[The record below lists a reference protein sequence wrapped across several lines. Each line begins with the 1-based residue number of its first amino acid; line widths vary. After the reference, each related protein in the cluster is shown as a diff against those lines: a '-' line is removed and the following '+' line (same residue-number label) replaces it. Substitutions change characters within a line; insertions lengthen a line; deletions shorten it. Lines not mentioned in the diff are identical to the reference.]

1 MQCDNAREHI
11 DDYLDGALDGP
22 LLGEVEGHLDG
33 CPACADR
40 LAEAQTLR
48 QALRDLPVPAPS
60 RDLVAGAQERAERG
74 HRGRV
79 TALAGT
85 AGLAASLLLALGAWL
100 FQPAM
105 HPGPAPAEQGT
116 ATVALTPGQA
126 ETVKL
131 LVRSSRRVESADLS
145 IELPE
150 GLELAGR
157 PGRARL
163 RWRADLEPGTNLLE
177 LPVVL
182 RGAREG
188 RLKAA
193 VRYGDR
199 QQRLELSI
207 VPRRSPESSRAP
219 GLRQT

>member
-1 MQCDNAREHI
+1 MRCEHAKHHI
-11 DDYLDGALDGP
+11 DDYLDGVLDGA
-22 LLGEVEGHLDG
+22 LVADLEGHLDG
-33 CPACADR
+33 CAECADR
-40 LAEAQTLR
+40 LAEAQVLR
-48 QALRDLPVPAPS
+48 QALRDLPVPGPS
-60 RDLVAGAQERAERG
+60 RDLVAGARERAERG
-74 HRGRV
+74 HRGRI

-100 FQPAM
+100 FQPAVA
-105 HPGPAPAEQGT
+105 PGPTEQGP
-116 ATVALTPGQA
+116 ATVALTPGEA
-126 ETVKL
+126 DTVKL
-131 LVRSSRRVESADLS
+131 LVRSSRRVEGADLS

-157 PGRARL
+157 PGQARL
-163 RWRADLEPGTNLLE
+163 RWHADLEPGANLLE

-182 RGAREG
+182 RDAREG

-207 VPRRSPESSRAP
+207 VPRGSPESSRTP